1 MFHHEI
7 MQCIGGINVVFDN
20 LFTLINHL
28 FTAILL
34 VILLFACQEMPESR
48 IEGIELEHQSK

>member
-1 MFHHEI
+1 MWY
-7 MQCIGGINVVFDN
+7 IGGINVVFDN

-48 IEGIELEHQSK
+48 IEGIELEHQSE

>member
-1 MFHHEI
+1 M
-7 MQCIGGINVVFDN
+7 FDN

-34 VILLFACQEMPESR
+34 VILLFACQEPKNQK
-48 IEGIELEHQSK
+48 IEGIPFKYEIPAE